1 MFPKEAIPSVAGRD
15 CVDKG
20 RRTAFQKGELH
31 TYQEWERTYQEWE
44 RIYQEWERTYIKN
57 GRGHIKIGGGSQL
70 DLDGRG
76 RGGAGQKGDERKLV
90 R

>member
-1 MFPKEAIPSVAGRD
+1 MFPKAAIPSVAGRE

-20 RRTAFQKGELH
+20 RIVGPRSKKENSIH
-31 TYQEWERTYQEWE
+31 
-44 RIYQEWERTYIKN
+44 IKN
-57 GRGHIKIGGGSQL
+57 GRGHIKNGRGHTKNGGGHIKNGRGSQVE
-70 DLDGRG
+70 LDGRG

>member
-20 RRTAFQKGELH
+20 LRTAFQKGELH
-31 TYQEWERTYQEWE
+31 TYQEWERTF
-44 RIYQEWERTYIKN
+44 QEWERTYIKN

-70 DLDGRG
+70 GLDGRG

>member
-1 MFPKEAIPSVAGRD
+1 MFPKAAIPSVAGRE

-20 RRTAFQKGELH
+20 RRTALQKGELH
-31 TYQEWERTYQEWE
+31 TYQEWE